1 MSFCATITER
11 TERRRKSM
19 KRKGFAFLAAVIASQ
34 LLLSGAATVS
44 VSAESD
50 GIGEAYTAPESP
62 AVTYNMNLDWKFYD
76 TH

>member
-1 MSFCATITER
+1 
-11 TERRRKSM
+11 M

-62 AVTYNMNLDWKFYD
+62 APDFVKNHRKPPPPFWMILTELIKAY
-76 TH
+76 